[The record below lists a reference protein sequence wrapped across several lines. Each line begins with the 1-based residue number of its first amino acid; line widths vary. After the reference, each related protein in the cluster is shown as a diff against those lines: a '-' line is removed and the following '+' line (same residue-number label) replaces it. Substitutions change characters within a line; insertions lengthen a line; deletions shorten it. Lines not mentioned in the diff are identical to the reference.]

1 MRCRP
6 IGTCSKLGYADA
18 GKHCKISVSQGTAM
32 RSISVIALFLIFS
45 PAALALN
52 DSEDTRDLPSP
63 STGAPAPTPAP
74 PSDAKERN
82 HARRAPAHAQCQAMW
97 VCGRLR
103 YPSNDAYAPG
113 SYVNTIQV
121 GGRSVAGPCH
131 KEKHC

>member
-1 MRCRP
+1 
-6 IGTCSKLGYADA
+6 
-18 GKHCKISVSQGTAM
+18 M
-32 RSISVIALFLIFS
+32 RSITVIALFLIFS
-45 PAALALN
+45 PAALAQN
-52 DSEDTRDLPSP
+52 NSEDTRDLPSP
-63 STGAPAPTPAP
+63 STDAPALTPAP
-74 PSDAKERN
+74 PSDAKERT
-82 HARRAPAHAQCQAMW
+82 HAGRAPARAQCQAMW

>member
-1 MRCRP
+1 
-6 IGTCSKLGYADA
+6 
-18 GKHCKISVSQGTAM
+18 M

-45 PAALALN
+45 PVALAQN

-63 STGAPAPTPAP
+63 STSAPAPTPAP
-74 PSDAKERN
+74 SEAKERS
-82 HARRAPAHAQCQAMW
+82 HAGRAPAHAQCRAMW

-103 YPSNDAYAPG
+103 YPLNDGYAPG

-121 GGRSVAGPCH
+121 GGRSVAGPCR